1 MSKNLFTPKSAKHAF
16 AFLACVLVLN
26 LGLWQPGFA
35 KSPNKV
41 KAQHNLSESYELSEA
56 DKSFIELR
64 DAARKND
71 VVRSGQL
78 AATLVNYPYTD

>member
-1 MSKNLFTPKSAKHAF
+1 MSKNLFIPKSAKHAF
-16 AFLACVLVLN
+16 AFLAYVLVLN
-26 LGLWQPGFA
+26 VGLWQLSFA

-41 KAQHNLSESYELSEA
+41 KAQNLSESYELSEA

-71 VVRSGQL
+71 VVREWTASSRIG
-78 AATLVNYPYTD
+78 